1 MMRRPPR
8 STRPDTLFPY
18 TTLFRSAPGGETDA
32 LTEVEAIQFADV
44 KVWMADGA
52 NQTVQQAIGAAAG
65 GVGDTAGDIVLMRDG
80 VHSGDVTIDK
90 SITLL
95 GYGDTS
101 TVLTGPGD
109 AGSGIAVVADGVTIE
124 GIGVTGYRYG
134 IFVDTAISD
143 LTLDGISASGNE
155 IGRAHVCTPVT
166 NAHLVCRFLLEQ
178 KKYNTLT

>member
-1 MMRRPPR
+1 MRI
-8 STRPDTLFPY
+8 SDWSSDVCSSDL
-18 TTLFRSAPGGETDA
+18 LTD
-32 LTEVEAIQFADV
+32 VEAIQFADV
-44 KVWMADGA
+44 KVWLADGA

-109 AGSGIAVVADGVTIE
+109 AGSGIAAVADGGTIE
-124 GIGVTGYRYG
+124 GMGVTGHRSEEH
-134 IFVDTAISD
+134 TSE
-143 LTLDGISASGNE
+143 L
-155 IGRAHVCTPVT
+155 
-166 NAHLVCRFLLEQ
+166 
-178 KKYNTLT
+178 

>member
-1 MMRRPPR
+1 MLCHCLFFVFFFKQKTAYEMRI
-8 STRPDTLFPY
+8 SDWSSDVCSSDLLTYDADSGNWL
-18 TTLFRSAPGGETDA
+18 LAHGGETDA
-32 LTEVEAIQFADV
+32 LTDVEAIQFADV
-44 KVWMADGA
+44 KVWLADGA

-109 AGSGIAVVADGVTIE
+109 AGSGIAVVADRKGT
-124 GIGVTGYRYG
+124 RLN
-134 IFVDTAISD
+134 S
-143 LTLDGISASGNE
+143 
-155 IGRAHVCTPVT
+155 R
-166 NAHLVCRFLLEQ
+166 
-178 KKYNTLT
+178 